1 MNNLQRRSIAELDEV
16 IDEILERN
24 PDFIEE
30 IMKIVEEKRNEQPN
44 PRTSTT
50 N

>member
-1 MNNLQRRSIAELDEV
+1 MNNLQRRSITELDEV

-30 IMKIVEEKRNEQPN
+30 IMKIVEEQRNE
-44 PRTSTT
+44 
-50 N
+50 